1 MSAARYMARGSAAKH
16 HTIIPAPTRIVKIQ
30 IAERKVVVDM
40 VVDIT
45 HTIASA
51 GAVLLFVGAILT
63 NL

>member
-1 MSAARYMARGSAAKH
+1 MTEDYIQSSDSRH
-16 HTIIPAPTRIVKIQ
+16 HTIIPAPTRVIHIRE
-30 IAERKVVVDM
+30 AERATIVGL

-45 HTIASA
+45 HTVASA